1 MRMPSKYLAPTLV
14 ALLTVVA
21 CDEPAAPEPVASV
34 TLSAAAT
41 TVAAGDSLRLTAT
54 LHARNGRELDRRP
67 VAWSTTAPGVATV
80 SESGIVA
87 GIAPGTAS
95 IIAAAEGHADTIAI
109 TVSPARAVSLALGTD
124 SIVVRAF
131 PPFYSARVTATLRD
145 RQGNLLTGRAIT
157 WSVADTM
164 IAEAVGIPT
173 ASGAQIW
180 GRRLGRTTLV
190 ATSEGRSDTL
200 TVIVTPVP
208 VGAVRIAGD
217 TVPVFLGMSSAVVAT
232 VLDSTLFWGLSR
244 PIAWETTDP
253 GIARVSQAGVV
264 TGVSI
269 GITQLRA
276 TAEGKTATAVVVVSD
291 TAPSDWMAVAAG
303 NRHSCGLARDG
314 TPYCWGWNVYGAL
327 GNGRKDTLSYPVPV
341 PVVGGH
347 KFASIH
353 AGVFHTCGLTAT
365 GEAWCWGINDRG
377 QLGGPASSEC
387 NTEPHLP
394 DCNIR
399 PQAVA
404 GGLRFTTLALGS
416 DHSCGLTAAGA
427 AYCWGANFEGQLGV
441 GDSTVATSSTPR
453 AVAGGLTFR
462 TLVAGRD
469 HVCGLTT
476 SGTAYCWG
484 DGSDGQ
490 LGVGGQP
497 APPYS
502 GLNHYAPAA
511 VAGGHS
517 FRALAAHGFDS
528 CGATERD
535 VYCWGSS
542 AKFWS
547 GEVPANPQASAR
559 SYVPVVAARDV
570 SFTALA
576 LGALHLCGLTA
587 AGAASCWGSDYAYAG
602 DNWPSTFRTTPQPV
616 SGTLA
621 FSAISAGGGHTCAIA
636 AGDRAYCW
644 GFNRNGELG
653 NASRATATVPARVLR
668 K

>member
-1 MRMPSKYLAPTLV
+1 MQMLSKYLAPTLV

-41 TVAAGDSLRLTAT
+41 TVAAGDSLPLTAT
-54 LHARNGRELDRRP
+54 LHARNGRELDRRTI
-67 VAWSTTAPGVATV
+67 AWSTTAPGVATV
-80 SESGIVA
+80 SEAGIVA
-87 GIAPGTAS
+87 GVAPGTAN
-95 IIAAAEGHADTIAI
+95 IIATAEGHADTLAI
-109 TVSPARAVSLALGTD
+109 TVSPARVASLTLGAD

-131 PPFYSARVTATLRD
+131 PLFYSARVTATLRD
-145 RQGNLLTGRAIT
+145 RQGNVLAGRAVT
-157 WSVADTM
+157 WSVGDTTL
-164 IAEAVGIPT
+164 AYVSGPNTSAV
-173 ASGAQIW
+173 AQVF
-180 GRRLGRTTLV
+180 GMKVGRTTLI
-190 ATSEGRSDTL
+190 ATSGERSDTL

-253 GIARVSQAGVV
+253 GIARVSQAGVI

-269 GITQLRA
+269 GVTQLRA
-276 TAEGKTATAVVVVSD
+276 SVEGKSTTAIIVVSD
-291 TAPSDWMAVAAG
+291 TAPSDFVAVAAG

-314 TPYCWGWNVYGAL
+314 TPYCWGYNMFASL
-327 GNGRKDTLSYPVPV
+327 GIGRADTLSYTIPV

-347 KFASIH
+347 KFVSIH
-353 AGVFHTCGLTAT
+353 AGVFHSCGLTAD
-365 GEAWCWGINDRG
+365 GEAWCWGENRYG
-377 QLGGPASSEC
+377 QLGAATTDNCGASTPC
-387 NTEPHLP
+387 NV
-394 DCNIR
+394 R
-399 PQAVA
+399 PTAVG

-427 AYCWGANFEGQLGV
+427 AYCWGANFDGQLGV
-441 GDSTVATSSTPR
+441 GDSTVETSSTPR
-453 AVAGGLTFR
+453 AVAGGHAFR
-462 TLVAGRD
+462 TLVSGKD

-476 SGTAYCWG
+476 SGAAYCWG
-484 DGSDGQ
+484 YGSDGQ
-490 LGVGGQP
+490 LGVDGQP
-497 APPYS
+497 APPYNR
-502 GLNHYAPAA
+502 LNRYAPAA

-517 FRALAAHGFDS
+517 FRALAAHAWDS

-587 AGAASCWGSDYAYAG
+587 AGAASCWGTDYAYVG
-602 DNWPSTFRTTPQPV
+602 DNWPSTFRTTPQTV
-616 SGTLA
+616 SGLPA
-621 FSAISAGGGHTCAIA
+621 VSAISAGGGHTCAIT
-636 AGDRAYCW
+636 AGDRAYCG
-644 GFNRNGELG
+644 GFNRNGEVG
-653 NASRATATVPARVLR
+653 NASRATTTVPARVVR
-668 K
+668 KR